1 MNTKTA
7 AILLGLVFLAVGILG
22 YAVHNPI
29 VGPMAADGTSPIFLT
44 NHLHDIIHAASGL
57 LLLLGAFT
65 GLGSSLALR
74 VVGLVYAV
82 VAVCGFVMKDDMVFG
97 IAMNMNDRWL
107 HVGLAVIILAC
118 GFLLP
123 SE

>member
-7 AILLGLVFLAVGILG
+7 AILLGLVFLVVGILG
-22 YAVHNPI
+22 YVSNPI
-29 VGPMAADGTSPIFLT
+29 VGSSAGAIFMT
-44 NHLHDIIHAASGL
+44 NNLHNIIHIASGV

-65 GLGSSLALR
+65 GLGSALALR
-74 VVGLVYAV
+74 VVGVVYAI
-82 VAVCGFVMKDDMVFG
+82 VAICGFVIKDDMMFG